1 MPRRLSGRRWLQ
13 TITLHKSKPH
23 LCHHYAA
30 GRVITGS
37 RAVIGQLDSGP
48 FLWQAIFATLFAIT
62 LILMLP
68 ALRLKPTVKARDDSR
83 DKLTFA
89 TLLRSKAYRGN
100 VLIYAACSA
109 SFSHG

>member
-1 MPRRLSGRRWLQ
+1 MRRRLSGRRWLL
-13 TITLHKSKPH
+13 IIIPRKSEPY

-30 GRVITGS
+30 GRVIS
-37 RAVIGQLDSGP
+37 RARAIIRQLDPDAFSR
-48 FLWQAIFATLFAIT
+48 QAIFATLFAIT

-68 ALRLKPTVKARDDSR
+68 ALRLKPTAKARDDSG

-89 TLLRSKAYRGN
+89 TLLRSRTYRGN

-109 SFSHG
+109 SFSRG